1 MRFLLVI
8 RGAFIAAPANELP
21 VIKIPHAAPI
31 TDKPI
36 AHDIPIADH
45 KYGFIRL
52 NINPKYSQSMSL
64 SLFVDFEKLN
74 ASKRLERMK
83 IDAIMS

>member
-8 RGAFIAAPANELP
+8 RGALIAAPANELP
-21 VIKIPHAAPI
+21 VMKIPHAAPT

-52 NINPKYSQSMSL
+52 KINQGI
-64 SLFVDFEKLN
+64 FDFRRTK
-74 ASKRLERMK
+74 ERMFRL
-83 IDAIMS
+83 IIEYF